1 MSKRP
6 AGDPLL
12 SPTEDEFLRDAVQQ
26 GEFFTPPELVGSLPG
41 HPPPLKRPKQTQGRR
56 EQDFARPDLLR
67 YRLVISSNER
77 NARALQELVRQKFH
91 RKGDTSLTR
100 DAGETVLD
108 GRVWKRVE
116 CLVPNRYVLLCE
128 VAASAVCDFDV
139 AEGPYEHT
147 ACDEC
152 GGPPAVVLPRLG
164 NRCVC
169 DACLE
174 EHHQPRR
181 SKDGRRV
188 LYDPRKGSVRVQGGS
203 SGEGRMRV
211 AVERKSEADA
221 IQSLFSGHLKDQ
233 EGRMN
238 RLGPAVAKFLLLD
251 FDPKLRHRSVDANK
265 GKALLSK
272 QLHMQLEDP
281 HMHVALARSEDR
293 RVAQA
298 ASTCLAVARGERPAQ
313 ETLTRQALEP
323 DAHPVLLAL
332 AASSAEVVRAR
343 AALTERWGCL
353 NPFVP
358 VFCLDAAV
366 DLINSR
372 GAAAVRDFELLRENL
387 YQLEQSM
394 VALSNPQLWTSAI
407 RLAARLPR
415 EDPWRRSLRS
425 WQWELEHLLREHP
438 ARVAFARS
446 HVNAATGIQRL
457 VHGET
462 EARVRDAWEGAALAH
477 WELEAFRSR
486 FGHPYAEDR

>member
-6 AGDPLL
+6 AADPLL
-12 SPTEDEFLRDAVQQ
+12 PPTEDEFLRDAVQQ
-26 GEFFTPPELVGSLPG
+26 GEFFTPPELVAPHPG
-41 HPPPLKRPKQTQGRR
+41 HPPPLKRPRQAQGRR
-56 EQDFARPDLLR
+56 ERDFARPDLLR

-188 LYDPRKGSVRVQGGS
+188 LYDPRKGSVRVQTGS

-251 FDPKLRHRSVDANK
+251 FDPRLRHRSVDANK

-281 HMHVALARSEDR
+281 HMHVALARSEEEVAHFLFKVPEYLWRMDR
-293 RVAQA
+293 QQGRVAS
-298 ASTCLAVARGERPAQ
+298 ASEGPAYQWATREVRRTKGDSAER
-313 ETLTRQALEP
+313 
-323 DAHPVLLAL
+323 LLAL
-332 AASSAEVVRAR
+332 ALEGAPGVSEGLAHEMAALFGSMREMVRALE
-343 AALTERWGCL
+343 ACGSEE
-353 NPFVP
+353 
-358 VFCLDAAV
+358 AAV
-366 DLINSR
+366 
-372 GAAAVRDFELLRENL
+372 EMLREIRAPGALRATSSSTLANL
-387 YQLEQSM
+387 YQWVLGK
-394 VALSNPQLWTSAI
+394 WTVGKEEEEEEEE
-407 RLAARLPR
+407 
-415 EDPWRRSLRS
+415 EDPEW
-425 WQWELEHLLREHP
+425 
-438 ARVAFARS
+438 
-446 HVNAATGIQRL
+446 
-457 VHGET
+457 
-462 EARVRDAWEGAALAH
+462 
-477 WELEAFRSR
+477 SR
-486 FGHPYAEDR
+486 PLF

>member
-1 MSKRP
+1 MAKLPP
-6 AGDPLL
+6 AHRERATRVLTRVALGWAYWTVSADMDALRLALSRDP
-12 SPTEDEFLRDAVQQ
+12 RWW
-26 GEFFTPPELVGSLPG
+26 EL
-41 HPPPLKRPKQTQGRR
+41 
-56 EQDFARPDLLR
+56 DLLVQLAQLR
-67 YRLVISSNER
+67 H
-77 NARALQELVRQKFH
+77 NAA
-91 RKGDTSLTR
+91 
-100 DAGETVLD
+100 
-108 GRVWKRVE
+108 
-116 CLVPNRYVLLCE
+116 
-128 VAASAVCDFDV
+128 
-139 AEGPYEHT
+139 
-147 ACDEC
+147 
-152 GGPPAVVLPRLG
+152 
-164 NRCVC
+164 
-169 DACLE
+169 
-174 EHHQPRR
+174 
-181 SKDGRRV
+181 
-188 LYDPRKGSVRVQGGS
+188 
-203 SGEGRMRV
+203 V
-211 AVERKSEADA
+211 AVLR
-221 IQSLFSGHLKDQ
+221 QLK
-233 EGRMN
+233 E
-238 RLGPAVAKFLLLD
+238 LGALRPVHELDVELLAWAVGEKVGLQ
-251 FDPKLRHRSVDANK
+251 
-265 GKALLSK
+265 ALA
-272 QLHMQLEDP
+272 
-281 HMHVALARSEDR
+281 ALARSEDR